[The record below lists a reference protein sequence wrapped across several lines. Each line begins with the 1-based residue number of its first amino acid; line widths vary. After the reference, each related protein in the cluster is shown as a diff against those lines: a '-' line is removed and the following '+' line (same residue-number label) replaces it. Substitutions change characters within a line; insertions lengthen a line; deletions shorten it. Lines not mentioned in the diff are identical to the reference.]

1 MAPDTELLHPVEV
14 LKGADGRSIYSSEVS
29 DLFISSIHECLKK
42 WEVKRNRVSCGCR
55 SRQTFFQARIAP
67 FEGNKVLALIHDI
80 GDRMRRS
87 QRAT

>member
-1 MAPDTELLHPVEV
+1 MP
-14 LKGADGRSIYSSEVS
+14 
-29 DLFISSIHECLKK
+29 KK

-87 QRAT
+87 QELLEAKQRAEEADR